1 MIVLLNQRTYTPD
14 NMANIIQGFKN
25 DKKTNLFT
33 GQSDNNDKGILS
45 NTDPYPRPQPPG
57 GSAIVDVIRNYS
69 WFSNGGPG
77 GASKSALGKV
87 PPIYLTEREQTLDS
101 LLSQAMYYANNVP
114 GVSLYDAESDRAP
127 NLSKMATIVGNA
139 PANGGDRKKL
149 QQNISTL
156 KKAISNG
163 SIAEDRQLM
172 VSNDLASLVGLYI
185 TKPTGYQYVFP
196 YFENPPQLRN
206 QWESADASSGNA
218 SIMDTLIGKA
228 AGVVEEF
235 AKTLNITQPGIY
247 IQKAKS
253 YKMGDGPSLTVTFPL
268 FNTIYRADG
277 SIPGYQQNYELLWL
291 LLYQNKP
298 FKTSFTRVIPPKL
311 YSLAVPGIANMPY
324 AELSQMQINF
334 AGTTRNLDVD
344 IAGTVIN
351 VPIPDAYE
359 VSLTFNSLLGDY
371 ANLMVGSGFS
381 TNLKDDTVSTGR
393 RIGPTTRR

>member
-14 NMANIIQGFKN
+14 NMANIIERFIN
-25 DKKTNLFT
+25 DNKTGLLT
-33 GQSDNNDKGILS
+33 GQSDNNDKGLLP

-77 GASKSALGKV
+77 GASEGALGKV

-101 LLSQAMYYANNVP
+101 LLSQAMYYANNA
-114 GVSLYDAESDRAP
+114 SLGTLYNSESDRNVSKFAEIIGNVVDVVSNTAEKLTP
-127 NLSKMATIVGNA
+127 NVLN
-139 PANGGDRKKL
+139 
-149 QQNISTL
+149 L
-156 KKAISNG
+156 KKAINKGLS
-163 SIAEDRQLM
+163 AEDRQLM

-206 QWESADASSGNA
+206 QWESADASTGNA
-218 SIMDTLIGKA
+218 SLLDTVVGKGA
-228 AGVVEEF
+228 KVIEEI

-381 TNLKDDTVSTGR
+381 TNLTGNTVSTGK
-393 RIGPTTRR
+393 RIGPTRR